1 MLNFKSYYIYILS
14 LLAILINLFAGYYFY
29 NHITGQI
36 DEARLLYEQA
46 YGTDVEFNSIFWLC
60 QKIFVGG
67 H

>member
-1 MLNFKSYYIYILS
+1 MLNFKSYYIYILT
-14 LLAILINLFAGYYFY
+14 LLAILINLVAGHYYY

-46 YGTDVEFNSIFWLC
+46 YRSDTDFNSIFWLC
-60 QKIFVGG
+60 QKIFLTK

>member
-1 MLNFKSYYIYILS
+1 MLNFKSYYIYILT

-46 YGTDVEFNSIFWLC
+46 YGSDTDFNF
-60 QKIFVGG
+60 
-67 H
+67 